1 MRGRKGIDIF
11 YINSS
16 VSNRQLMKMWSRIL
30 HICPFATGLD
40 MFNCA
45 LPGGGQHRI
54 PYRDDQDKDVYGVLE
69 STKVHIN
76 FTDTEERFGQEALKR
91 LGIVREAPFVC
102 FLSRSPDY
110 LNTKFPRGNWHY
122 HDYRDSD
129 INSFIPVAVELTR
142 RGYYA
147 LRMGAA
153 VIEKLKTNN
162 PMVID
167 YATKYRTDFLDIY
180 LAAKCHFHLGDN
192 CGFNCVP
199 MIFRR
204 PLAVVNLIPLE
215 HAPTWGSDYLF
226 IPKKLWLIK
235 ENRLLSFQE
244 ILGSEIGRFC
254 YSRQYEESGIEV
266 IENTPE
272 EITALAVEMD
282 LRLKGKWQVKEGD
295 EELQRSFW
303 ALFKASGIKGV
314 FRSRIGVEFL
324 RQNKGLLE

>member
-1 MRGRKGIDIF
+1 
-11 YINSS
+11 
-16 VSNRQLMKMWSRIL
+16 
-30 HICPFATGLD
+30 
-40 MFNCA
+40 
-45 LPGGGQHRI
+45 
-54 PYRDDQDKDVYGVLE
+54 
-69 STKVHIN
+69 
-76 FTDTEERFGQEALKR
+76 
-91 LGIVREAPFVC
+91 
-102 FLSRSPDY
+102 
-110 LNTKFPRGNWHY
+110 
-122 HDYRDSD
+122 
-129 INSFIPVAVELTR
+129 
-142 RGYYA
+142 
-147 LRMGAA
+147 MGAA